1 MGMFNECIKP
11 FDHPR
16 SVGFSSAGRAG
27 LGAQR
32 LDHLQPPAAVPRTAP
47 LLPRPRSAR
56 PGLLSQLPLP
66 LLPVQARSVLRLGS
80 KWMWESR
87 LRAGDLGEAFGAR
100 SVQRPLEDESGGGPR
115 PTPSSCP
122 SRGGRRSIRAPP
134 QSLVG
139 DRRGHGRDLLPW
151 RKSLLKERICVWNKV
166 VHLLAFCC
174 MASIYQTRRICLLSP
189 EPGAVCR
196 AQSTYIFP
204 DAAGAQVQR
213 HLGGGASQRAE
224 EQRTAK
230 PWLRDRNMLPGNIIT
245 L

>member
-1 MGMFNECIKP
+1 MYLGSSFLGDLVSLTFRCPDILGRAVFNVPPSCFAWFVFCLP
-11 FDHPR
+11 PH
-16 SVGFSSAGRAG
+16 RAG

-32 LDHLQPPAAVPRTAP
+32 LDHLQPPEAVRRTAP

-115 PTPSSCP
+115 PTPSSCR
-122 SRGGRRSIRAPP
+122 SRRGRRSIRAPP

-139 DRRGHGRDLLPW
+139 DKRGHEGGQREDEGMINLSDLVS
-151 RKSLLKERICVWNKV
+151 R
-166 VHLLAFCC
+166 
-174 MASIYQTRRICLLSP
+174 
-189 EPGAVCR
+189 
-196 AQSTYIFP
+196 
-204 DAAGAQVQR
+204 
-213 HLGGGASQRAE
+213 SQDSA
-224 EQRTAK
+224 
-230 PWLRDRNMLPGNIIT
+230 PVLPGKESGRQGQFWRLLCMEPHGCSHHNSPV
-245 L
+245 